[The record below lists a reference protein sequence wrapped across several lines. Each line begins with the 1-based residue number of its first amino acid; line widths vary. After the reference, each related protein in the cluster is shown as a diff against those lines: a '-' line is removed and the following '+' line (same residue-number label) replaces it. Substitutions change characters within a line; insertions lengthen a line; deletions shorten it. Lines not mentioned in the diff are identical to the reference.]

1 LPDDLRAL
9 RRGQIVAAAR
19 AIVARD
25 GLEALTVGALEEEL
39 GYSRGVITYHFKNKD
54 EIVEA
59 LLTHALDEIDQA
71 TRTAVAAATTTVE
84 RAHAVIG
91 AVVRGFLGHAEAV
104 RIMVAFWG
112 RLHSDQRIRAANAA
126 LYARYRRQT
135 AEVLGGSPENDAL
148 ATVIVGVVLGIAAQH
163 YFDPDSVD
171 VEAAVAEA
179 SRAVESRLRASAPR
193 LVAGTRRARRR

>member
-1 LPDDLRAL
+1 MPDDLRSL
-9 RRGQIVAAAR
+9 RRGQIIAAAR
-19 AIVARD
+19 SIVARD
-25 GLEALTVGALEEEL
+25 GLDALTIAGLEEQL

-59 LLTHALDEIDQA
+59 LLAHALDEIDQA
-71 TRTAVAAATTTVE
+71 TRSAVAAATTTVE

-104 RIMVAFWG
+104 RIMIAFWG
-112 RLHSDQRIRAANAA
+112 RLHSDKRIRAANAA

-135 AEVLGGSPENDAL
+135 AEVLGGKPEHDAL

-163 YFDPDSVD
+163 YFDPDGVD

-179 SRAVESRLRASAPR
+179 SRAVESRLGASRPRA
-193 LVAGTRRARRR
+193 VAATRRPRRG